1 MGLMA
6 RRTASAVETEDSLY
20 HVAWPHNPAQ
30 ALFPV
35 PDRRRKHVPLRCLP
49 KTRAF
54 RSPPTLNGNV
64 MAQEPALRYRVSRN
78 GSASDWYWE
87 VVSDGEVI
95 DRGLAPTSAQARAQA
110 MKVGASHAV
119 QEPRKSAR
127 WFKGPPTTEAP

>member
-1 MGLMA
+1 M
-6 RRTASAVETEDSLY
+6 RRLASQ
-20 HVAWPHNPAQ
+20 PAQ

-35 PDRRRKHVPLRCLP
+35 PDRRRKHVPLQRLP

-110 MKVGASHAV
+110 MKVGASHAIR
-119 QEPRKSAR
+119 EPRTRS
-127 WFKGPPTTEAP
+127 FKGPPTTEAP